1 MRTRYTILFFIGT
14 LSLTGLSW
22 LFLQKIDNGSNA
34 EVLLLILSGIVA
46 SILLLIF
53 LLKNYFK

>member
-22 LFLQKIDNGSNA
+22 LFLARIDKGSNA

-46 SILLLIF
+46 SIFLLVLLLR
-53 LLKNYFK
+53 NYFK